1 MNKLLFKSKVFL
13 NRNSSTILTCI
24 GGVGVVA
31 TVVTAVKAT
40 PKAMALIEEA
50 KEEKGDD
57 LTKVETV
64 ITAAPAYITT
74 AVLGVSTLVCI
85 FGANAL
91 NQRQQ
96 AALTSAYALL
106 DNSYKEFKAKV
117 QELYGEGT
125 VDVVKGEIAKDKY
138 EENPIEVSE
147 DKQLFYDDYSGR
159 YFEST
164 REKVLK
170 AEYEMNRILA
180 TEFGMFLNEWY
191 ELLGIDTVD
200 YGDYMGWSSYQLMEM
215 GWGTYWLDFHH
226 KKVLIDDDLECT
238 IISFDFDPD
247 FDFENY

>member
-13 NRNSSTILTCI
+13 KSNSSTILTCI

-50 KEEKGDD
+50 KEEKGAD

-74 AVLGVSTLVCI
+74 AVLGVSTLTCI

-91 NQRQQ
+91 NRHQQ
-96 AALTSAYALL
+96 ASMMSAYALL
-106 DNSYKEFKAKV
+106 ENSYKEFKAKV

-138 EENPIEVSE
+138 KEKPFKVSE
-147 DKQLFYDDYSGR
+147 ETELFYDDFSGR

-164 REKVLK
+164 REKVLQ
-170 AEYEMNRILA
+170 AEYELNRTLA
-180 TEFGMFLNEWY
+180 YDYGVFLNEWY
-191 ELLGIDTVD
+191 EMLGIETVD
-200 YGDYMGWSSYQLMEM
+200 YGDYLGWSSYELVETC
-215 GWGTYWLDFHH
+215 WASWVNFYH
-226 KKVLIDDDLECT
+226 KKVMIDDDLECT
-238 IISFDFDPD
+238 IITMDFEPTY
-247 FDFENY
+247 DFENY

>member
-1 MNKLLFKSKVFL
+1 MNNLLFKSKVFL
-13 NRNSSTILTCI
+13 SRNSSTILTCM

-40 PKAMALIEEA
+40 PKAMALLEEA
-50 KEEKGDD
+50 KEEKGAD

-106 DNSYKEFKAKV
+106 DNSYKKFKAKV
-117 QELYGEGT
+117 NELYGEDAGAN
-125 VDVVKGEIAKDKY
+125 VRGEIAKDHY
-138 EENPIEVSE
+138 EDADIQVTD
-147 DKQLFYDDYSGR
+147 DKQLFYDEFSNR

-164 REKVLK
+164 MENVLN
-170 AEYEMNRILA
+170 AELKINRMLA
-180 TEFGMFLNEWY
+180 QDSGVYLNEFY
-191 ELLGIDTVD
+191 EFLGIPTIE
-200 YGDYMGWSSYQLMEM
+200 YGDYMGWSSFALCDM
-215 GWGTYWLDFHH
+215 YWWSWIEFKHE
-226 KKVLIDDDLECT
+226 KVVMDDGLECT
-238 IISFDFDPD
+238 IIVMEYEPMY
-247 FDFENY
+247 DFENY

>member
-13 NRNSSTILTCI
+13 SRNSSTILTCL

-57 LTKVETV
+57 LTKVETALV
-64 ITAAPAYITT
+64 AAPAYIST

-106 DNSYKEFKAKV
+106 DSSYKEFKAKV
-117 QELYGEGT
+117 KELYGDDA
-125 VDVVKGEIAKDKY
+125 VSNVRGEIAKDHY
-138 EENPIEVSE
+138 EDTDIHVDNN
-147 DKQLFYDDYSGR
+147 KQLFYDDFSGR

-164 REKVLK
+164 MENVLN
-170 AEYEMNRILA
+170 AELKINRMLA
-180 TEFGMFLNEWY
+180 QDTGVYLNEFY
-191 ELLGIDTVD
+191 DLLGIPTIE
-200 YGDYMGWSSYQLMEM
+200 YGDYMGWSSFALCDM
-215 GWGTYWLDFHH
+215 YWWSWIEFRHE
-226 KKVLIDDDLECT
+226 KVTMDDGLECT
-238 IISFDFDPD
+238 IIVMDYEPMY
-247 FDFENY
+247 DFEDY

>member
-1 MNKLLFKSKVFL
+1 MNKLLFNSKLFL
-13 NRNSSTILTCI
+13 KRNSSTILTCI

-50 KEEKGDD
+50 KEEKGAE

-91 NQRQQ
+91 NKHQQ
-96 AALTSAYALL
+96 SALTSAYILL

-117 QELYGEGT
+117 NELYGEEAADI
-125 VDVVKGEIAKDKY
+125 VRGEIAKDHYK
-138 EENPIEVSE
+138 ENPLEVSE
-147 DKQLFYDDYSGR
+147 DTQLFYDCYSER

-191 ELLGIDTVD
+191 DLLGLEPVD

-215 GWGTYWLDFHH
+215 GWGTYWMDFHH

-238 IISFDFDPD
+238 LISFDFDPD
-247 FDFENY
+247 FGFEDY

>member
-13 NRNSSTILTCI
+13 TRNSSTILTCI

-117 QELYGEGT
+117 KELYGDDAAAN
-125 VDVVKGEIAKDKY
+125 VRGEIAKDHY
-138 EENPIEVSE
+138 EDADLYVHDN
-147 DKQLFYDDYSGR
+147 KQLFYDEFSNR

-164 REKVLK
+164 MENVLN
-170 AEYEMNRILA
+170 AEMQINRMLA
-180 TEFGMFLNEWY
+180 QDSGVFLNEFY
-191 ELLGIDTVD
+191 EFLGIPTIE
-200 YGDYMGWSSYQLMEM
+200 YGDYMGWSSFALCDM
-215 GWGTYWLDFHH
+215 YWWSWIEFKHE
-226 KKVLIDDDLECT
+226 KVVMDDGLECT
-238 IISFDFDPD
+238 IIVMEYQPMYDP
-247 FDFENY
+247 ESY

>member
-1 MNKLLFKSKVFL
+1 MA
-13 NRNSSTILTCI
+13 
-24 GGVGVVA
+24 GVGVVA

-40 PKAMALIEEA
+40 PTAMALIEEA

-64 ITAAPAYITT
+64 MVAAPAYIST

-117 QELYGEGT
+117 NELYGDDAGAN
-125 VDVVKGEIAKDKY
+125 VRGEIAKDRY
-138 EENPIEVSE
+138 EDTDIHVH
-147 DKQLFYDDYSGR
+147 DGKQLFYDDFSGR

-164 REKVLK
+164 MENVLN
-170 AEYEMNRILA
+170 AELQINRLLA
-180 TEFGMFLNEWY
+180 QDGGVYLNEFY
-191 ELLGIDTVD
+191 EFLGIPTIE
-200 YGDYMGWSSYQLMEM
+200 YGDYMGWSSVALCEM
-215 GWGTYWLDFHH
+215 YWWSWIEFRHE
-226 KKVLIDDDLECT
+226 KVVMDDGLECT
-238 IISFDFDPD
+238 IIVMGYEPLY
-247 FDFENY
+247 DFESY